1 MAISTLM
8 DLPSEL
14 IQHILAYL
22 EPVDLAN
29 VAQTCRHLQIES
41 YDNQIWLRLI
51 NRYLPTPISRLGPMK
66 SFRELYI
73 AHHPHW
79 FLPQNRIWFG
89 DTEPSGKLLVTRY
102 DEDNGS
108 INAYT
113 VVARTPRG
121 LPTDWELDPDVQI
134 HTFNPKVWL
143 DLNQPVVKLQVDSRR
158 AERPPNDHP
167 SDRSYASESVYTS
180 EILMDT
186 FVDSGL
192 YSSFMLCRNL
202 PAAAITEGTSVWP
215 PLKYP
220 AHGRTRNDSHNRFN
234 STGHKPTR
242 HDEVSQTNF
251 RLRKWVE
258 YTGRRATP
266 SLLSFGPGEPFQS
279 TFGADLPF
287 FAAGPN
293 LHAGGGVRIRMPE
306 DITTYAT
313 LPEGSFAPTTQ
324 KPWQGIWV
332 GDYSAHGCEFLV
344 IHQPDKQDERPLPSG
359 MDRLRHW
366 LYGDRRGSDSSDS
379 SFTSAAED
387 LDQSVVTGQG
397 SSSQEET
404 RTLSHPADAH
414 AQDNNTESGH
424 FTPSGRL
431 EAMKL
436 TGDPYMPRGEYTFIA
451 PEIGDAGLVRIAEE
465 EPFKGARVVKSAGHI
480 ANRGFRD
487 DSYMACQLILISP
500 NRIAQL
506 WQEIGHF
513 GHISFFHRV
522 DIDTLARDGMV
533 QTGTAA
539 SSATVPESSAASI
552 DVQL

>member
-158 AERPPNDHP
+158 AERPPNDYP
-167 SDRSYASESVYTS
+167 SDRSYASESVYT
-180 EILMDT
+180 T
-186 FVDSGL
+186 
-192 YSSFMLCRNL
+192 
-202 PAAAITEGTSVWP
+202 AITEGTSVWP

-251 RLRKWVE
+251 RLRKW
-258 YTGRRATP
+258 
-266 SLLSFGPGEPFQS
+266 S

-366 LYGDRRGSDSSDS
+366 LYGDRRGSD
-379 SFTSAAED
+379 
-387 LDQSVVTGQG
+387 
-397 SSSQEET
+397 
-404 RTLSHPADAH
+404 R
-414 AQDNNTESGH
+414 H